1 MVSAENRTGLY
12 VTIPIYFCLLA
23 GATYWAYR
31 KMEKME
37 DDKTADK
44 LSAHYIGGRSFGP
57 LIFTGTLFASMAL
70 LPNPIVVW
78 ANEST

>member
-31 KMEKME
+31 RMEKMKHE
-37 DDKTADK
+37 KTA
-44 LSAHYIGGRSFGP
+44 
-57 LIFTGTLFASMAL
+57 
-70 LPNPIVVW
+70 
-78 ANEST
+78 